1 MWVSLSPGPVWG
13 LIAGRTICIS
23 ATDCFQ
29 VHTHTREEPGLLRA
43 AGSRAEPGGLVSL
56 KVRHTQ
62 RRGVTEEPAGTGTTP
77 PWAAMACEPL
87 NKNNSS
93 VYTAGGKAPP
103 VTAEDDQ

>member
-1 MWVSLSPGPVWG
+1 M
-13 LIAGRTICIS
+13 
-23 ATDCFQ
+23 
-29 VHTHTREEPGLLRA
+29 
-43 AGSRAEPGGLVSL
+43 SL

-93 VYTAGGKAPP
+93 VYAAGGKAPP